1 MATSF
6 RSGLLRS
13 KARIDKAQH
22 LIGELAD
29 LTARTRTASA
39 GIDFSAT
46 DRKTR
51 RLVELDH
58 VTFDIASYSE
68 LRVGA
73 SD

>member
-1 MATSF
+1 
-6 RSGLLRS
+6 
-13 KARIDKAQH
+13 
-22 LIGELAD
+22 

-51 RLVELDH
+51 RLIELDH